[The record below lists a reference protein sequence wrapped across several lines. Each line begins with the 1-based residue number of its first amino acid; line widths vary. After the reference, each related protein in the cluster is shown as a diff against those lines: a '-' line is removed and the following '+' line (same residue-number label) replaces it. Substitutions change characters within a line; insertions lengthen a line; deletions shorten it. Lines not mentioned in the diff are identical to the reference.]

1 MEVLDKEQTTLADVT
16 ANQNYQAAHS
26 LMVMEQ
32 WANGEIYDE
41 ATWIER
47 GRHAVRQTMEG
58 MFELGRALI
67 VLKEHT
73 ERGRFME
80 IVKREFGIGHNETA
94 RLMAATQRF
103 ATPQMQK
110 AAPKLMDL
118 GRMEVTRLM
127 NATRRFAT
135 PQMQKAAPKLMDL
148 GKSKLLELLVEED
161 VTLIGLAEGGEVNGM
176 TLDDVDRMTVRELRV
191 ALRENREDAQAKDK
205 VLADKNAKI
214 DELAEKLEKAKKK
227 GGVKEPNPADVASE
241 LHMAVGAKEVAI
253 RSQLAQLGDYFA
265 QMAAHEAAHGLSHRA
280 RMAGALNQIIMDCQ
294 HLRDQYALPESADD
308 DGVPEWL
315 QPESE

>member
-94 RLMAATQRF
+94 RLMAATQ
-103 ATPQMQK
+103 
-110 AAPKLMDL
+110 
-118 GRMEVTRLM
+118 
-127 NATRRFAT
+127 RFAT

-294 HLRDQYALPESADD
+294 HLRDQYALPES
-308 DGVPEWL
+308 E
-315 QPESE
+315 

>member
-1 MEVLDKEQTTLADVT
+1 MDNKTKIIDVN
-16 ANQNYQAAHS
+16 ANQNHEAMRS
-26 LMVMEQ
+26 IMVMEQ
-32 WANGEIYDE
+32 WGNGEIYNE

-47 GRHAVRQTMEG
+47 GRQAAFKTMEG

-73 ERGRFME
+73 EHGRFTE
-80 IVKREFGIGHNETA
+80 IVKTQFGIDKSAAA
-94 RLMAATQRF
+94 RLMSATQRF

-110 AAPKLMDL
+110 ALPNLM
-118 GRMEVTRLM
+118 G
-127 NATRRFAT
+127 
-135 PQMQKAAPKLMDL
+135 L

-161 VTLIGLAEGGEVNGM
+161 VTLTGLAEGEEVNGM

-191 ALRENREDAQAKDK
+191 ALRENREQLAAKDK
-205 VLADKNAKI
+205 VLGDKNAKI

-227 GGVKEPNPADVASE
+227 GSLKEPDPADVGNE

-253 RSQLAQLGDYFA
+253 RSHIVQLGEYFT
-265 QMAAHEAAHGLSHRA
+265 QLAAHEQAHGISHQSK
-280 RMAGALNQIIMDCQ
+280 MTGVINQIILDCQ
-294 HLRDQYALPESADD
+294 HLRDQYGLPETIPEDD
-308 DGVPEWL
+308 MPEWLTGSDL